1 MSARPPSAK
10 QQSGSAPP
18 DSRDSPRRCIS
29 PYARSPRPA
38 EPPYRP
44 FRDPAS
50 APAALAALLAGRWDR
65 AAALAQEADSLGWS
79 GGTNAR
85 SVVFVYA
92 LVALSS
98 ADGAEPGPV
107 TTELWSATVA
117 AGAALRAGMTT
128 THELPNGEQ
137 VPQRHRPS
145 PEALNQGYRTA
156 LTQALAHRPLSAEE
170 AEAWLTWCMETAAA
184 RCEGIVGR
192 QHRGAYPRAASAV
205 AACHETAC
213 ARGQPRVGEQLVE
226 RMRSQYPRHSAFQR
240 ALREALGGVA

>member
-1 MSARPPSAK
+1 
-10 QQSGSAPP
+10 
-18 DSRDSPRRCIS
+18 
-29 PYARSPRPA
+29 
-38 EPPYRP
+38 
-44 FRDPAS
+44 
-50 APAALAALLAGRWDR
+50 
-65 AAALAQEADSLGWS
+65 
-79 GGTNAR
+79 
-85 SVVFVYA
+85 
-92 LVALSS
+92 
-98 ADGAEPGPV
+98 
-107 TTELWSATVA
+107 
-117 AGAALRAGMTT
+117 MTT
-128 THELPNGEQ
+128 THELPNGKQ
-137 VPQRHRPS
+137 VPQRERPS
-145 PEALNQGYRTA
+145 PEALDQGYRTA